1 MVMWRPVTSDGV
13 VVGAVAVLVDK
24 CFACGL
30 TMVMWR
36 PFASDDAVIGV
47 VAVGVGNGLLWVGH
61 GAVATFC
68 LC

>member
-1 MVMWRPVTSDGV
+1 MVQWRPLVS
-13 VVGAVAVLVDK
+13 VAIIVDK

-47 VAVGVGNGLLWVGH
+47 VAVVVGNGLLWVGH